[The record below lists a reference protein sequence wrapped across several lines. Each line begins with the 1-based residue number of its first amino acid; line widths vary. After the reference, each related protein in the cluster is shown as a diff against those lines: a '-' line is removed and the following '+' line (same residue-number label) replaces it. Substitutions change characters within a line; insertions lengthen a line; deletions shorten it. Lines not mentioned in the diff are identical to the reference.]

1 MASTS
6 LEAVAKRHA
15 DRQPTWEMA
24 LRYPDQG
31 TWTEDEYLSLPGNQ
45 LVEFTNGFVEVLP
58 MPTEY
63 HQDVVLNFAEALRA
77 FVRSKNLGKVLT
89 APMPVR
95 VDQKKYREPDVI
107 FKRKSKLSSK
117 PKETTYWDGA
127 DLVVEVMSDGAANR
141 NRDLVKK
148 RSLYAAA
155 KIPEYWIVD
164 LENAEVIVLKLKAG
178 KYVTHGL
185 FHRGD
190 QIRSALFSELV
201 LAVDDVL

>member
-1 MASTS
+1 MANT
-6 LEAVAKRHA
+6 LMAVAKRHA
-15 DRQPTWEMA
+15 NRKPTWEMA

-45 LVEFTNGFVEVLP
+45 LVEFTDGFVEVLP

-63 HQDVVLNFAEALRA
+63 HQEVVLNFAGLLQA
-77 FVRSKNLGKVLT
+77 FVRSKNLGKVLA
-89 APMPVR
+89 APMPVK

-107 FKRKSKLSSK
+107 FKRKSKLPAK
-117 PKETTYWDGA
+117 PRETTFWDGA
-127 DLVVEVMSDGAANR
+127 DLVIEVMSDGAENR

-148 RSLYAAA
+148 RAAYAAA
-155 KIPEYWIVD
+155 GIMEYWIVD

-178 KYVTHGL
+178 KYVTHGV
-185 FHRGD
+185 FRRGD
-190 QIRSALFSELV
+190 QIRSALLADLV